1 MGFFRRR
8 RGYDRKFL
16 LTEACDLQRRNK
28 HKRAVILLRK
38 ILTAEPNNVEIHALI
53 APSLAELGLE
63 FCAWTSYEHVTAALL
78 RDGKK
83 SSALDYYCDATT
95 RMPRHLEAWVSRVA
109 LTRSMGRNDDA
120 KQILESALPHFRRRA
135 TRHPLILLLRSL
147 LDIEPGNKD
156 AALELAYQLSKTSQ
170 KYEALALLSKLADA
184 SSGNFLRNVR
194 RTQWRIEPSLVHSWL
209 WFRSCIA

>member
-1 MGFFRRR
+1 MGYFRRR
-8 RGYDRKFL
+8 RGYDRKLL

-63 FCAWTSYEHVTAALL
+63 FCAWTSYEHVTAALS

-83 SSALDYYCDATT
+83 QSALDYYCDATT

-109 LTRSMGRNDDA
+109 LTRSMGRRDDA
-120 KQILESALPHFRRRA
+120 RQILESALPHFRRRA
-135 TRHPLILLLRSL
+135 TRYPLISLLRCL
-147 LDIEPGNKD
+147 LDIEPGNKC
-156 AALELAYQLSKTSQ
+156 AALELAYLLSKTSQ
-170 KYEALALLSKLADA
+170 KYEALVLLSKLADA
-184 SSGNFLRNVR
+184 SNGSFLQNVR
-194 RTQWRIEPSLVHSWL
+194 RTQWRIEPSLAHSWL
-209 WFRSCIA
+209 WLRSCIA